1 MIKLLKVFREL
12 KQKELPPKI
21 KTKHEYVLLYDGFQ
35 IREVWTDK
43 NSWEKKSLQDAD
55 RNRDETRKYL
65 V

>member
-43 NSWEKKSLQDAD
+43 NS
-55 RNRDETRKYL
+55 
-65 V
+65 